1 MRVNK
6 FRGKRSDGR
15 WVYGSLISGI
25 TDKSVEV
32 SFIAPGLPCVAE
44 AYDIWGAKMYRV
56 DPKSVGQFTGLHDKH
71 GHEIYE
77 DDIIRSTRN
86 GFGGVV
92 KWHKRGYFYI
102 REDIFEDDPD
112 YNGDYANLGY
122 MLENH
127 PYFEVVGN
135 ISDNAPERLKGG
147 ENERTRN

>member
-1 MRVNK
+1 MRTIK
-6 FRGKRSDGR
+6 FRGKDFAGI
-15 WVYGSLISGI
+15 WWYGYPSLYEDNPVIH
-25 TDKSVEV
+25 
-32 SFIAPGLPCVAE
+32 PLQCV
-44 AYDIWGAKMYRV
+44 GASMLV
-56 DPKSVGQFTGLHDKH
+56 DEDTVGQFTGLTDKN
-71 GHEIYE
+71 GKEIYE
-77 DDIIRSTRN
+77 GDIIRSTRN

-102 REDIFEDDPD
+102 CEDIFEDDPD

-147 ENERTRN
+147 EL